1 MARLQGHGGGGS
13 GDSGDTPGDGDDDEW
28 DQCAVQKSGNVI
40 DTI

>member
-28 DQCAVQKSGNVI
+28 DLSTVHKSGNVI